1 MKMTIAAK
9 VTVNRF
15 PQIAAALPR
24 ETSLIV
30 RKAANDIK
38 SHAQVLAP
46 FDLGTLRNS
55 ITMNAAP
62 GAQRATVSTNVEYAP
77 YQEYGT
83 RFMAP
88 QPFMLP
94 AAERVRPAFIAA
106 MKQLEAR
113 LR

>member
-1 MKMTIAAK
+1 MKMT
-9 VTVNRF
+9 VTARVSLNRF

-38 SHAQVLAP
+38 AQAQTMVPVDTGNLK
-46 FDLGTLRNS
+46 NS
-55 ITMNAAP
+55 ITVDAAP
-62 GAQRATVSTNVEYAP
+62 GAQRATVGTAVEYAP
-77 YQEYGT
+77 YVEYGT
-83 RFMAP
+83 RHMAA
-88 QPFMLP
+88 QAFLMP
-94 AAERVRPAFIAA
+94 AANRVRPSFIAA